1 MRKPSRL
8 IAGLALVAGAMTAT
22 SAFAW
27 HHRSHVFVGFNFG
40 FPVWGAP
47 YYAPPYYP
55 PYYYPAPVY
64 YPVPVAVAPAAPP
77 VYVERSDPAPQQ
89 QGMWYYC
96 EQTRGYYPYVT
107 ECPGG
112 WRAVPPAPPPA
123 R

>member
-1 MRKPSRL
+1 MRPAKVLAL
-8 IAGLALVAGAMTAT
+8 IALAATALTAGPAL
-22 SAFAW
+22 AW
-27 HHRSHVFVGFNFG
+27 HHGGSRVTFG
-40 FPVWGAP
+40 FHFGVPLYWPG
-47 YYAPPYYP
+47 

-64 YPVPVAVAPAAPP
+64 YPVAVAPAAPP
-77 VYVERSDPAPQQ
+77 VYVERSEPAAQQ

-112 WRAVPPAPPPA
+112 WRAVPPAPAPA

>member
-1 MRKPSRL
+1 MRPAKVLAL
-8 IAGLALVAGAMTAT
+8 IALAATALTAG
-22 SAFAW
+22 SALAW
-27 HHRSHVFVGFNFG
+27 GRHHSHVTFGLHFG
-40 FPVWGAP
+40 FPLWPAP
-47 YYAPPYYP
+47 YYA

-64 YPVPVAVAPAAPP
+64 YPVAPAAPP
-77 VYVERSDPAPQQ
+77 VYVERGDPAPQQ